1 MNLLNRIL
9 DGSSEKSIFEK
20 GKRMVDHAVAAN
32 NVLIKIIKKSDDLQ
46 ELRNIEKLADKEVFE
61 LSNAVTSGAVAPNLI
76 DDMIRFVNM
85 EDDIVDTMFNLGRA
99 IIRYRGR
106 NKKVDKYIEN
116 KMLKLTALMNS
127 ALLLLYEMHNIQK
140 LSDASRFRF
149 KIEAVEQE
157 GDVIKDSM
165 LDYAYSTD
173 LDFKAFYHIQ
183 NVAYLADDILD
194 NCEDAADMITS
205 IMRSVLT

>member
-1 MNLLNRIL
+1 MLNRIL

>member
-1 MNLLNRIL
+1 MLNRIL
-9 DGSSEKSIFEK
+9 DGSSEKSTFEK

>member
-1 MNLLNRIL
+1 MLNRIL

-20 GKRMVDHAVAAN
+20 GKRMIDHAVAAN

>member
-1 MNLLNRIL
+1 LLNRIL